1 MQVSAFCLVLWIAKT
16 LRPRVAW
23 SDPWNT
29 SRARGGLLV
38 EFYTFGQWRLTSAS
52 QAGALRAYRLGS
64 LVRISGEDLAAFLAA
79 HREP

>member
-1 MQVSAFCLVLWIAKT
+1 
-16 LRPRVAW
+16 
-23 SDPWNT
+23 
-29 SRARGGLLV
+29 V

-64 LVRISGEDLAAFLAA
+64 LVRISEEDLAAFLAA

>member
-1 MQVSAFCLVLWIAKT
+1 
-16 LRPRVAW
+16 
-23 SDPWNT
+23 
-29 SRARGGLLV
+29 V

-52 QAGALRAYRLGS
+52 QAGALRARLGS